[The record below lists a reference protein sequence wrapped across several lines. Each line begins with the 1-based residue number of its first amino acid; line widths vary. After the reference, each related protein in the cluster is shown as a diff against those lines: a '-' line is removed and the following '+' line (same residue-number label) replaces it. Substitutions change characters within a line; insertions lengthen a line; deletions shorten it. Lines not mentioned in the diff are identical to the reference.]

1 MVQTITIKES
11 ILNKLILQKKE
22 DESFNDLFE
31 RLLDNQ
37 VQGIETLTKLRAIR
51 NLKGMLKRR
60 SFLYLGKYLKRSM
73 QIHLI
78 IINTN
83 ALVEILDRQSKVSQQ
98 LVEKIQKSNDGF
110 AIIVLTFMIVLHS
123 FAKLQKTFLQYIC
136 YRYAIS
142 QKKMLKK
149 RQSCNQIQKREGKL

>member
-1 MVQTITIKES
+1 M
-11 ILNKLILQKKE
+11 
-22 DESFNDLFE
+22 
-31 RLLDNQ
+31 
-37 VQGIETLTKLRAIR
+37 QGIETLTKLRAIR
-51 NLKGMLKRR
+51 NLKGMIKRR

-123 FAKLQKTFLQYIC
+123 FT
-136 YRYAIS
+136 
-142 QKKMLKK
+142 
-149 RQSCNQIQKREGKL
+149 

>member
-1 MVQTITIKES
+1 
-11 ILNKLILQKKE
+11 
-22 DESFNDLFE
+22 
-31 RLLDNQ
+31 
-37 VQGIETLTKLRAIR
+37 
-51 NLKGMLKRR
+51 
-60 SFLYLGKYLKRSM
+60 M

-110 AIIVLTFMIVLHS
+110 AIIVLTFMIVLYS
-123 FAKLQKTFLQYIC
+123 FTKLQKTFLQYIC
-136 YRYAIS
+136 YRYAIL

-149 RQSCNQIQKREGKL
+149 QQSCN

>member
-1 MVQTITIKES
+1 
-11 ILNKLILQKKE
+11 
-22 DESFNDLFE
+22 
-31 RLLDNQ
+31 
-37 VQGIETLTKLRAIR
+37 
-51 NLKGMLKRR
+51 
-60 SFLYLGKYLKRSM
+60 M

-123 FAKLQKTFLQYIC
+123 FAKLQKTFLQYIS

-142 QKKMLKK
+142 QKKDAQKAAELQLDLEKRGKIVNKTSIMNAAIALNERAYLCTLDKKFYDLKD
-149 RQSCNQIQKREGKL
+149 L